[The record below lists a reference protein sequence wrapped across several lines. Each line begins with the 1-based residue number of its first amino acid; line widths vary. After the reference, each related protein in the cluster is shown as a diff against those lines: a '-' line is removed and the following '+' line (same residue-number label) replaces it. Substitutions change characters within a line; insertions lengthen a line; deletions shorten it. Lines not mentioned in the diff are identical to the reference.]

1 MYAKPEEYAEE
12 CKLLGGQLIVP
23 MHHDAAF
30 DWNADMNAYAR
41 DVNGL
46 LRQDGVPMAM
56 FNPQRLKWYKVQT
69 SICAEAML

>member
-1 MYAKPEEYAEE
+1 
-12 CKLLGGQLIVP
+12 